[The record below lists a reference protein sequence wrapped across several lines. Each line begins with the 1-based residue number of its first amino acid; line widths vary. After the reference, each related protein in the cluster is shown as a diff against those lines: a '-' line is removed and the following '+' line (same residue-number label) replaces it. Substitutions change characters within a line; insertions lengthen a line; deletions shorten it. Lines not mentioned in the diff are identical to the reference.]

1 MAKASKGLTQG
12 HLIDFSEVEKDL
24 GSGRLINETSEIIV
38 SPYSIYNL
46 TEADIVIEKEVT
58 REQYQAIEKKM

>member
-58 REQYQAIEKKM
+58 RAQYQAIEKKM